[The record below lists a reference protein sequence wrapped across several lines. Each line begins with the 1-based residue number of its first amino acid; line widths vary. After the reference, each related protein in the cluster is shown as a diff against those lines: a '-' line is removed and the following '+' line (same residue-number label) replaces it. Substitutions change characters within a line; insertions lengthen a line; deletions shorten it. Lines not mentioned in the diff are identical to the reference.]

1 MLQALLDTTEKQI
14 YAFLSYCYE
23 TNKKDYTIKELSG
36 VFDRKTN
43 KMQSIVQ
50 QVEVF
55 RARYPQFTLTYDRL
69 EKEVSITFSPRFLLS
84 QAYSVLLQGTVGFIL
99 LDALFQGDYHSL
111 EQLSHKTFSSPR
123 TIQRKLQELNH
134 VLANYHLS
142 YSLKKGDPLA
152 GAEYAIRYFYHL
164 TYWQIF
170 DEKDSQVLA
179 SIKEKEQAE
188 ALFETHAS
196 YMRKIDIDKFLH
208 LFAISV
214 QRIHQKHPLS
224 FLPNEVLT
232 FEHPLIEKK
241 QFDQVFLNPLFHR
254 NHLPFSEISE
264 VERSFLYYMFG
275 VMNTYLEE
283 DLDAANISWLTQPQ
297 YQQEAQLVEKL
308 AVYFRLTFT
317 EAEKNY
323 LLVNL
328 VMIHSASGCFGTRQK
343 SDSFGKTTDEQE
355 LQAAFPVLYPTM
367 KRFFF
372 EATVS
377 LPELR
382 RLLQMN
388 DRLIFQYCMLLRVI
402 FIKYEQP
409 VTFSIHS
416 KYGKTQELWI
426 KNRLMNAT
434 HRAMAHYSLSQ
445 KPDLV
450 ISDYPIHQEFPEEE
464 QPYLFYW
471 NGHPSAKEWK
481 QLKQVIKQIRSAKN
495 KAAFAQLAFT
505 QTE

>member
-23 TNKKDYTIKELSG
+23 TNKKDYTMKELSS

-69 EKEVSITFSPRFLLS
+69 EKEVSIAFSPRFLLS
-84 QAYSVLLQGTVGFIL
+84 QAYSVLLRGTVGFIL

-111 EQLSHKTFSSPR
+111 EQLSQKTFSSPR

-170 DEKDSQVLA
+170 DEKDSRVLA
-179 SIKEKEQAE
+179 SLKEKEQAV
-188 ALFETHAS
+188 ALFENHAS
-196 YMRKIDIDKFLH
+196 YMRKIDIEKFLH

-214 QRIHQKHPLS
+214 QRIYQKHPLL
-224 FLPNEVLT
+224 FLPKEVLT
-232 FEHPLIEKK
+232 FEHPLIEKN
-241 QFDQVFLNPLFHR
+241 QFDQVFLKPLFNR
-254 NHLPFSEISE
+254 NHLPFSDISE
-264 VERSFLYYMFG
+264 DERSFLYYMFG
-275 VMNTYLEE
+275 LMNTYLEE

-367 KRFFF
+367 KRFFWK
-372 EATVS
+372 
-377 LPELR
+377 
-382 RLLQMN
+382 RLFLYQSCV
-388 DRLIFQYCMLLRVI
+388 DYC
-402 FIKYEQP
+402 K
-409 VTFSIHS
+409 
-416 KYGKTQELWI
+416 
-426 KNRLMNAT
+426 
-434 HRAMAHYSLSQ
+434 
-445 KPDLV
+445 
-450 ISDYPIHQEFPEEE
+450 
-464 QPYLFYW
+464 
-471 NGHPSAKEWK
+471 
-481 QLKQVIKQIRSAKN
+481 
-495 KAAFAQLAFT
+495 
-505 QTE
+505 

>member
-14 YAFLSYCYE
+14 YAFLNHCYE
-23 TNKKDYTIKELSG
+23 TNKKDFTMKELSG
-36 VFDRKTN
+36 VFDWKTN

-69 EKEVSITFSPRFLLS
+69 EKEVSIAFSPRFLLS

-111 EQLSHKTFSSPR
+111 EQLSQKTFRSPR

-170 DEKDSQVLA
+170 DEKNSRVLA
-179 SIKEKEQAE
+179 SLKEKEQSV
-188 ALFETHAS
+188 ALFESHAS
-196 YMRKIDIDKFLH
+196 YMRKIDIEKFLH
-208 LFAISV
+208 LFAITV
-214 QRIHQKHPLS
+214 QRIHQKHPLL
-224 FLPNEVLT
+224 FLPKEVLT
-232 FEHPLIEKK
+232 FEHPLIEKN
-241 QFDQVFLNPLFHR
+241 QFYQVFLNPLFNR
-254 NHLPFSEISE
+254 NHLSFSDISE
-264 VERSFLYYMFG
+264 DERSFLYYMFG

-367 KRFFF
+367 NRFFF
-372 EATVS
+372 GSDCFFT
-377 LPELR
+377 
-382 RLLQMN
+382 
-388 DRLIFQYCMLLRVI
+388 RV
-402 FIKYEQP
+402 
-409 VTFSIHS
+409 
-416 KYGKTQELWI
+416 
-426 KNRLMNAT
+426 A
-434 HRAMAHYSLSQ
+434 
-445 KPDLV
+445 
-450 ISDYPIHQEFPEEE
+450 
-464 QPYLFYW
+464 
-471 NGHPSAKEWK
+471 
-481 QLKQVIKQIRSAKN
+481 
-495 KAAFAQLAFT
+495 
-505 QTE
+505 